1 MAQLHSPHMPQT
13 VFWDALMRSHLSVLK
28 MCLFYAVPLSVI
40 PPTMIYYA
48 GITYGGNL
56 LPALEPIQLLTI
68 GGVFFLVEIAMTFL
82 VAYVIQHMSQMID
95 MKPSYEDCYKLA
107 IAVPVPLWIAPVF
120 LFIPSFMLNIVAGS
134 AALVLSGMLIFYCV
148 PRILKIKE
156 KGRAVLLSHS
166 ILSMGLVAWVVI
178 MVLTLISWSFVSSSL
193 LLLI

>member
-13 VFWDALMRSHLSVLK
+13 VFWDALMQGHISVLK
-28 MCLFYAVPLSVI
+28 MCLLYAVPLSVI

-82 VAYVIQHMSQMID
+82 VAYVIQNMSQVID

-120 LFIPSFMLNIVAGS
+120 LFIPSFLFNLAMGA
-134 AALVLSGMLIFYCV
+134 AALMLSGMLIFYCV
-148 PRILKIKE
+148 PRILKVEE
-156 KGRAVLLSHS
+156 KGHAVLLSGS
-166 ILSMGLVAWVVI
+166 ILSAGLVAWVTI
-178 MVLTLISWSFVSSSL
+178 MILTLVSWSFVSSSL